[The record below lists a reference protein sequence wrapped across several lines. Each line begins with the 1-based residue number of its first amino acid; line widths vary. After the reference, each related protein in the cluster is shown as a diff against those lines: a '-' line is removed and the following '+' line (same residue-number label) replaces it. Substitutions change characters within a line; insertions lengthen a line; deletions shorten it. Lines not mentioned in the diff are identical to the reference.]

1 MICCLIGASCP
12 LTYWRRPLL
21 LHGHDKRG
29 SARRADTHKTSKRE
43 KKELGEGEKTW
54 KTSSVFICW
63 FVCFSFLFF
72 LFVAMDAP
80 ASRTLSSLSLVY
92 KQPAQKGEEEEE
104 VKLLLSLERRTREFL
119 FGSLYY
125 SSIGLLVSSRRR
137 ARYSIRI
144 DYTNLL
150 DFFSFFTSFF
160 FFVPFYSQS
169 DCVLPLELRRDA
181 DVAPALCCCCCCG
194 SFPFPNKQKSAI
206 NSTGTLPI
214 V

>member
-1 MICCLIGASCP
+1 MTREDPRDGQTHTKHLNE
-12 LTYWRRPLL
+12 RRRSSE
-21 LHGHDKRG
+21 RG
-29 SARRADTHKTSKRE
+29 
-43 KKELGEGEKTW
+43 KKPGKHHQSL
-54 KTSSVFICW
+54 
-63 FVCFSFLFF
+63 FVDSFVSLFFF

-92 KQPAQKGEEEEE
+92 KQPAQKGEEEE

-119 FGSLYY
+119 FGSLY
-125 SSIGLLVSSRRR
+125 SSIGLLVSRRRR

>member
-119 FGSLYY
+119 FGSLY
-125 SSIGLLVSSRRR
+125 SSIGLLVSRRRR

-150 DFFSFFTSFF
+150 DFFLFSLPSSSSFHSI
-160 FFVPFYSQS
+160 
-169 DCVLPLELRRDA
+169 L
-181 DVAPALCCCCCCG
+181 
-194 SFPFPNKQKSAI
+194 N
-206 NSTGTLPI
+206 PI
-214 V
+214 VCCRSNCVVTLTSLSLSAAAAAVVRSLFQTNKSPPSTRRGLFP